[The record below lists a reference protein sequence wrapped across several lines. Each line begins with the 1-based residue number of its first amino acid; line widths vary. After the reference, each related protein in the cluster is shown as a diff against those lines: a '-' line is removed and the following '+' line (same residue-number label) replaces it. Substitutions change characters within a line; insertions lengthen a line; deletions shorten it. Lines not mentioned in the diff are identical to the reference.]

1 VKFQVGDWVRTE
13 TGQEVQVSLLC
24 ENGREL
30 YVTVWEGERGMRLVK
45 LEIAGLTKT
54 DRPDP

>member
-1 VKFQVGDWVRTE
+1 VRTE